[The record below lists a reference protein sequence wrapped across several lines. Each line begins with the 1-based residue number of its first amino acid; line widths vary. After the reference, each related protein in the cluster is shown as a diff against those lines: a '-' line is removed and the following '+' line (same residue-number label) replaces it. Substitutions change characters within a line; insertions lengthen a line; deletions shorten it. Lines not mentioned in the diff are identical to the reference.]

1 MKYTLSILIFF
12 FAFQSY
18 TQQSYEWKEKE
29 TYAIDSSDIWTVDV
43 LGNTYITKKEQIN
56 KYDSTG
62 ILKFSQSQKSI
73 GRLSLLKPI
82 NTMKLVVFSE
92 EQQILSFL
100 DNTLTPYESYIE
112 LLDQNIGNATLFT
125 TSSQPDKFWVYD
137 QLNSKLHLLSL
148 DETDQAQEI
157 GNMNGILNSKQ
168 ISEMI
173 EQNNLL
179 FMLDSTQGIF
189 VLDMY
194 GSLINLIKRAGIKS
208 LQVDNEYIYL
218 LENNQVSILSLDGV
232 QKVKITCP
240 LENVVDFRKTESYF
254 YFRTTSEIKK
264 YQLLFVE

>member
-1 MKYTLSILIFF
+1 MKCTLSILILL
-12 FAFQSY
+12 FALHSY
-18 TQQSYEWKEKE
+18 AQQSYEWKEKE
-29 TYAIDSSDIWTVDV
+29 MYIIDSTDIWTVDV
-43 LGNTYITKKEQIN
+43 LDNIYITKKDLVN

-62 ILKFSQSQKSI
+62 VLKFSQSQKSV
-73 GRLSLLKPI
+73 GRLSMLKPI

-100 DNTLTPYESYIE
+100 DNTLTPYESYVE
-112 LLDQNIGNATLFT
+112 LIDQNIGNATLFT

-168 ISEMI
+168 ISEI
-173 EQNNLL
+173 TEQNNLL

-189 VLDMY
+189 ILDMY
-194 GSLINLIKRAGIKS
+194 GSLINFMKRVGVKEF
-208 LQVDNEYIYL
+208 QVDNEFIYL
-218 LENNQVSILSLDGV
+218 LENNRISILTMDGSE
-232 QKVKITCP
+232 KMKITCP
-240 LENVVDFRKTESYF
+240 IENVVDFQKTEDYF
-254 YFRTTSEIKK
+254 YFRGKSEIKK